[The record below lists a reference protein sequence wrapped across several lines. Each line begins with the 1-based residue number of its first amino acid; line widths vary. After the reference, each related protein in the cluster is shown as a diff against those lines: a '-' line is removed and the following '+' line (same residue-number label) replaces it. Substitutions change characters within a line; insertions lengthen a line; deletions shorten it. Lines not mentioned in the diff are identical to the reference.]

1 MLKNIIGVVAGWIAA
16 WILFTGIQ
24 LINYMIVPKPEGF
37 DWADPGSIKQMIDT
51 MPFYAWVILILGYV
65 IGSFA
70 AGFVIGKIA
79 ESKTMILP
87 VIAALLFM
95 LGWLGNIM
103 TVPHPIWVVILVFLV
118 YIPSTLA
125 GHRLAVGKS

>member
-24 LINYMIVPKPEGF
+24 LINFMIVPKPEGF

>member
-103 TVPHPIWVVILVFLV
+103 TVPHPMWVVILVFLV

>member
-37 DWADPGSIKQMIDT
+37 DWADPGSIKQVIDT

>member
-103 TVPHPIWVVILVFLV
+103 TFPHPIWVVILVFLV

>member
-24 LINYMIVPKPEGF
+24 LINYMIVPKHEGF

>member
-1 MLKNIIGVVAGWIAA
+1 MLKNIVGVVAGWIAA